1 MPVAAIAVLMIAAP
15 GADLISVSPDRPL
28 AALVE
33 GQPVALGLR
42 TGSIDRI
49 TLNAA
54 TVARLGLKPAGLMGK
69 VSLKIG
75 RTRIMDGRNRPVSYA
90 VGGRAA
96 KGRVIWF
103 EGLDGPHDGT
113 IGPFAF
119 PQARIEVA
127 LGGTGGRSHAFALAG
142 TIDTAGYTPVARGG
156 GAGSGDGRAEGSWG
170 FGLSFGVEHDYR
182 LPLASAATGAAL
194 LAELGGTV
202 TDEVWDEEI
211 LLGVTRPVRRVVLAR
226 PLEIGPFLLR
236 EIAVRV
242 RDRRDA
248 MGAGA
253 ALPEPPGPDD
263 DPAEIVVTADRPG
276 KMRPVY
282 TLEIARPVLAACR
295 SITFD
300 KAAGQILLDC
310 PPAP

>member
-1 MPVAAIAVLMIAAP
+1 MLVAVIAVLLMAAP
-15 GADLISVSPDRPL
+15 GPDMIVVRPDQPV

-33 GQPVALGLR
+33 DRPVALGLR

-49 TLNAA
+49 NLNAA

-75 RTRIMDGRNRPVSYA
+75 RTRIMDGRNRPVGYA
-90 VGGRAA
+90 VGGRTA

-103 EGLDGPHDGT
+103 DGLDGPHDGT

-119 PQARIEVA
+119 PQARIAVE
-127 LGGTGGRSHAFALAG
+127 LGGGGGQAHAFPLAG
-142 TIDTAGYTPVARGG
+142 AIDTAGYTPVERGSAEG
-156 GAGSGDGRAEGSWG
+156 NPDGRWG

-226 PLEIGPFLLR
+226 PLEIGPFRLT

-248 MGAGA
+248 MGAGD
-253 ALPEPPGPDD
+253 ALPEPPRPDD
-263 DPAEIVVTADRPG
+263 DPAEIVVTGRQQG
-276 KMRPVY
+276 GMRPIY
-282 TLEIARPVLAACR
+282 TLEIGRPVLAACR

-300 KAAGQILLDC
+300 KAARQILLDC
-310 PPAP
+310 PPAS